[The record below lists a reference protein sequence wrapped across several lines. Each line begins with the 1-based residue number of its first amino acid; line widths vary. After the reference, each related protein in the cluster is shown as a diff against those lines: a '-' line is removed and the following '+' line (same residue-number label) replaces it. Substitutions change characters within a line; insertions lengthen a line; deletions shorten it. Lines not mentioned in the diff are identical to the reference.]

1 MSNFQTLYHHCN
13 IQLLKWISASKKF
26 YWLISASC
34 QAASVEWRRCS
45 RFAAGMGTK
54 FFTCVYYD
62 FTTKLRITK
71 VRTRKLSTEYWESQK
86 LRKYFHRIFL
96 ADDSKSSKT
105 QNLQIWEILKLR
117 FHKLGFT
124 RLWELWITFHSN
136 CEKNKTENPKTTIL
150 SHQECKLEIKILS
163 EKPFL
168 SNFMKIQSDNLPFRR
183 DS

>member
-1 MSNFQTLYHHCN
+1 MGLAM
-13 IQLLKWISASKKF
+13 LVLKKLVHTYF
-26 YWLISASC
+26 YILAKRRFYKAWGVWLFWLFGPVQQKIDTQCCGRFLLISLRNWELPKWEPKNWARNT
-34 QAASVEWRRCS
+34 ENFKNWENI
-45 RFAAGMGTK
+45 
-54 FFTCVYYD
+54 FTE
-62 FTTKLRITK
+62 F
-71 VRTRKLSTEYWESQK
+71 
-86 LRKYFHRIFL
+86 FL

-136 CEKNKTENPKTTIL
+136 CEKNKTEKPKTTIL

-168 SNFMKIQSDNLPFRR
+168 SNFMKIQSGNLTFRR
-183 DS
+183 DF